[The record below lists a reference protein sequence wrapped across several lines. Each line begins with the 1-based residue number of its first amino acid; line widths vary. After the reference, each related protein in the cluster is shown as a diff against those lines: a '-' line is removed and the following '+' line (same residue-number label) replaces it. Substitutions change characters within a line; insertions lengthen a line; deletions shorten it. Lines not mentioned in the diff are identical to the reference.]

1 MIFKYMFNFVL
12 CCLLFHSQIGNYFFC
27 YKGEAKI
34 FFSYIHTQ
42 HKTSGFFLLLFTVS
56 KSRILHRSHLKVL
69 VLHNSNSV
77 HIGLYV
83 TLALSSV
90 PQTYSLLM
98 TIKSTCSSCSH
109 GPICK
114 SEGFFVFKHRLA
126 WNIELI
132 LYIMVHHG
140 IDYYLISS
148 YRKKE

>member
-1 MIFKYMFNFVL
+1 MDYKI
-12 CCLLFHSQIGNYFFC
+12 CLLWYLNTCSTLSCAVFYFTLKLETISSVTKERRKYFFP
-27 YKGEAKI
+27 I
-34 FFSYIHTQ
+34 FTHNTKHQ
-42 HKTSGFFLLLFTVS
+42 GFFLLLFTVS

-126 WNIELI
+126 WNI
-132 LYIMVHHG
+132 
-140 IDYYLISS
+140 
-148 YRKKE
+148 